1 MAWLQAELGYLERKG
16 RGKQMAIFGQ
26 YTGARVSSLPS
37 GFLGAAMQSAA
48 NTQRG
53 LERAGQTIG
62 DALATYGKRKEESEM
77 LDGMIQ
83 GQAQRALEIN
93 QFLGGGKDGE
103 VSGNIGPDGQAV
115 TGNPDKQ
122 TMTGAL
128 PGAANVTEQN
138 IPQPVMA
145 EFGIESASPLSQ
157 KTNLLYEIAGDQKLV
172 DKFLSGDATL
182 AQKKGLLA
190 NLQMYN
196 TKLDDFTKRAAIDEY
211 KFKKS
216 QRDAYNRSFGAGA
229 GDVVVAPEK
238 VETQSFETSATK
250 DELNRILSIDQTGI
264 DPETGKQGSL
274 TPQELDTLESYMKAG
289 GEFRPSVP
297 APDMAGFNPEAAEG
311 ALKITDK
318 EFAGQPGYDVVRG
331 DIQSRLD
338 YYNQTVKP
346 VHEKR
351 LAAYQAK
358 QDENADV
365 LTKLLNYRA
374 IEEDKEMKF
383 SSQPDVARRQDQ
395 LVNINNYLSDPDVPQ
410 STKDKLFF
418 LKGEYEKELTN
429 KRKAAGLRE
438 DGASRVPGMDNQID
452 ELQSMMD
459 VPPPSY
465 QGSAVLARPD
475 RGLPPKQGFVDDGF
489 SSSIDVT
496 ERTPAVTRPASN
508 AENKA
513 ARIKSFMDAGG
524 TMTPEVMAQFDK
536 EYPESEIVSR
546 PVPGVAGAT
555 ALFDSKGRFLQVVT
569 PPTLSA
575 SERAAVNAV
584 TFTPNTGFTGVAP
597 SKEEAVKFRQQIADA
612 KKAKSRAEFL
622 MEAAKKGKIDRSWWG
637 KNKGEVQVAAGFL
650 RASLRMEIA
659 GPGAVSEYEQKLL
672 QEVAADPSKL
682 TSLSSLDLGRLGR
695 IITEIDT
702 SLSGQAE
709 VLGLQPVGQ
718 SPAGSSAP
726 QMRSFDATGNEVK

>member
-1 MAWLQAELGYLERKG
+1 
-16 RGKQMAIFGQ
+16 MAIFGQ

-77 LDGMIQ
+77 LDGLIQ

-138 IPQPVMA
+138 IPQPMMA

-238 VETQSFETSATK
+238 VKTQSFETSATK

-264 DPETGKQGSL
+264 DPETGRQGSL

-297 APDMAGFNPEAAEG
+297 APNMVGFNPEAAEA

-318 EFAGQPGYDVVRG
+318 EFAGQPGYDAVRG
-331 DIQSRLD
+331 DIQSKLD

-418 LKGEYEKELTN
+418 LKGEYEKELAN

-465 QGSAVLARPD
+465 QGSEVLARPD

-536 EYPESEIVSR
+536 EYPETEVGMMQIPGTGIGVIMQGDKVIEIIQPPDADSGPALTEFQGKTLLNLRRMQSAQNEIERIQKVFDPTSSWQR
-546 PVPGVAGAT
+546 LKIITPRELEPAEWEEYEKAMYEWTDAMLRQTTGAQATEAEVQRNMKTYFPQPGQGQ
-555 ALFDSKGRFLQVVT
+555 G
-569 PPTLSA
+569 A
-575 SERAAVNAV
+575 SEQASRMRGNAMNTMLEMLPNRYGV
-584 TFTPNTGFTGVAP
+584 GGQTPA
-597 SKEEAVKFRQQIADA
+597 
-612 KKAKSRAEFL
+612 
-622 MEAAKKGKIDRSWWG
+622 
-637 KNKGEVQVAAGFL
+637 
-650 RASLRMEIA
+650 
-659 GPGAVSEYEQKLL
+659 
-672 QEVAADPSKL
+672 
-682 TSLSSLDLGRLGR
+682 
-695 IITEIDT
+695 
-702 SLSGQAE
+702 
-709 VLGLQPVGQ
+709 
-718 SPAGSSAP
+718 AGSSAP
-726 QMRSFDATGNEVK
+726 QMRSFDVTGNEVK

>member
-1 MAWLQAELGYLERKG
+1 
-16 RGKQMAIFGQ
+16 MAIFGQ

-37 GFLGAAMQSAA
+37 GFLGAAMQSAS

-138 IPQPVMA
+138 IPQPMMA

-190 NLQMYN
+190 NLQMHN

-211 KFKKS
+211 KYKLA

-264 DPETGKQGSL
+264 DPETGRQGSL

-289 GEFRPSVP
+289 GEFRPSIP

-331 DIQSRLD
+331 DIQSKLD

-429 KRKAAGLRE
+429 KRKAADLRE

-452 ELQSMMD
+452 GLQSMMD
-459 VPPPSY
+459 VPTPSY
-465 QGSAVLARPD
+465 QGSEVLARPD

-555 ALFDSKGRFLQVVT
+555 ALFDNNGRFLQIVT
-569 PPTLSA
+569 PPTLSP
-575 SERAAVNAV
+575 SERAAVDAV
-584 TFTPNTGFTGVAP
+584 TFKPNTGFTGMAP
-597 SKEEAVKFRQQIADA
+597 SKEEAVKMRELISTSNEVNEMLDDLMEMAEEGEVEWVGP
-612 KKAKSRAEFL
+612 KKAKANAMIATLVGKMRIPLTGGGPLTLEERKYIQDNLFTNPYDYKTWASTSKSQIETVKW
-622 MEAAKKGKIDRSWWG
+622 MMTNSVSKKAK
-637 KNKGEVQVAAGFL
+637 
-650 RASLRMEIA
+650 
-659 GPGAVSEYEQKLL
+659 
-672 QEVAADPSKL
+672 
-682 TSLSSLDLGRLGR
+682 
-695 IITEIDT
+695 
-702 SLSGQAE
+702 
-709 VLGLQPVGQ
+709 VLGLTPAGQ
-718 SPAGSSAP
+718 SPA

>member
-1 MAWLQAELGYLERKG
+1 
-16 RGKQMAIFGQ
+16 
-26 YTGARVSSLPS
+26 
-37 GFLGAAMQSAA
+37 MQSAA

-93 QFLGGGKDGE
+93 QFLGGDQASGSSQSQGASVNQGLTDEFRRSGIAGQDEAVFTKDG
-103 VSGNIGPDGQAV
+103 SGGAV
-115 TGNPDKQ
+115 
-122 TMTGAL
+122 L
-128 PGAANVTEQN
+128 PY
-138 IPQPVMA
+138 
-145 EFGIESASPLSQ
+145 SQ
-157 KTNLLYEIAGDQKLV
+157 KTDLLYEIAGDQKLV

-264 DPETGKQGSL
+264 DPETGRQGSL

-297 APDMAGFNPEAAEG
+297 APDMVGFNPEAAEG

-318 EFAGQPGYDVVRG
+318 EFAGQPGYDAVRG
-331 DIQSRLD
+331 DIQSKLD

-452 ELQSMMD
+452 ELQSTMD

-555 ALFDSKGRFLQVVT
+555 ALFDNNGRFLQIVT
-569 PPTLSA
+569 PPTLSP
-575 SERAAVNAV
+575 SERAAVDAV
-584 TFTPNTGFTGVAP
+584 TFKPNTGFTGVAP
-597 SKEEAVKFRQQIADA
+597 SKEEAVKMRELISTSNEVNEMLDDLMEMAEEGEVEWVGP
-612 KKAKSRAEFL
+612 KKAKANAMIATLVGKMRIPLTGGGPLTLEERKYIQDNLFTNPYDYKTWASTSKSQIETVKW
-622 MEAAKKGKIDRSWWG
+622 MMTNSVSKKAK
-637 KNKGEVQVAAGFL
+637 
-650 RASLRMEIA
+650 
-659 GPGAVSEYEQKLL
+659 
-672 QEVAADPSKL
+672 
-682 TSLSSLDLGRLGR
+682 
-695 IITEIDT
+695 
-702 SLSGQAE
+702 
-709 VLGLQPVGQ
+709 VLGLTPVGQ

>member
-1 MAWLQAELGYLERKG
+1 
-16 RGKQMAIFGQ
+16 MAIFGQ

-93 QFLGGGKDGE
+93 QFLGGDQASGSSQARGASVNQGLTDEFRRSGIAGQDEAVFTKDG
-103 VSGNIGPDGQAV
+103 SGGAV
-115 TGNPDKQ
+115 
-122 TMTGAL
+122 L
-128 PGAANVTEQN
+128 PY
-138 IPQPVMA
+138 
-145 EFGIESASPLSQ
+145 SQ
-157 KTNLLYEIAGDQKLV
+157 KTDLLYEIAGDQKLV

-264 DPETGKQGSL
+264 DPETGRQGSL

-297 APDMAGFNPEAAEG
+297 APDMVGFNPEAAEG

-318 EFAGQPGYDVVRG
+318 KFAGQPGYDAVRG
-331 DIQSRLD
+331 DIQSKLD

-452 ELQSMMD
+452 ELQSTMD

-555 ALFDSKGRFLQVVT
+555 ALFDNNGRFLQIVT
-569 PPTLSA
+569 PPTLSP
-575 SERAAVNAV
+575 SERAAVDAV
-584 TFTPNTGFTGVAP
+584 TFKPNTGFTGVAP
-597 SKEEAVKFRQQIADA
+597 SKEEAVKMRELISTSNEVNEMLDDLMEMAEEGEVEWVGP
-612 KKAKSRAEFL
+612 KKAKANAMIATLVGKMRIPLTGGGPLTLEERKYIQDNLFTNPYDYKTWASTSKSQIETVKW
-622 MEAAKKGKIDRSWWG
+622 MMTNSVSKKAK
-637 KNKGEVQVAAGFL
+637 
-650 RASLRMEIA
+650 
-659 GPGAVSEYEQKLL
+659 
-672 QEVAADPSKL
+672 
-682 TSLSSLDLGRLGR
+682 
-695 IITEIDT
+695 
-702 SLSGQAE
+702 
-709 VLGLQPVGQ
+709 VLGLTPVGQ

>member
-1 MAWLQAELGYLERKG
+1 
-16 RGKQMAIFGQ
+16 MAIFGQ

-93 QFLGGGKDGE
+93 QFLGGGKGGE

-128 PGAANVTEQN
+128 PGATNVTEQN

-229 GDVVVAPEK
+229 EDVVVTPAT
-238 VETQSFETSATK
+238 VEQDSVTREIASKSRLDA
-250 DELNRILSIDQTGI
+250 ILHKQ
-264 DPETGKQGSL
+264 ETGQTL
-274 TPQELDTLESYMKAG
+274 TPSEFDELESYFASG
-289 GEFRPSVP
+289 GEFRPGKARESGPLPTISSVP
-297 APDMAGFNPEAAEG
+297 LRLPDNKAKSNMPDFSAYSGDLN
-311 ALKITDK
+311 K
-318 EFAGQPGYDVVRG
+318 ERQ
-331 DIQSRLD
+331 I
-338 YYNQTVKP
+338 
-346 VHEKR
+346 
-351 LAAYQAK
+351 LAASKDGLSAIQNQLYEASTKKAEIDAKILIARNTPGKKVSPDLIAQSGNLEKQMQAYANSAQSAQ
-358 QDENADV
+358 QDIAGRE
-365 LTKLLNYRA
+365 
-374 IEEDKEMKF
+374 
-383 SSQPDVARRQDQ
+383 
-395 LVNINNYLSDPDVPQ
+395 NYLS
-410 STKDKLFF
+410 
-418 LKGEYEKELTN
+418 Y
-429 KRKAAGLRE
+429 
-438 DGASRVPGMDNQID
+438 
-452 ELQSMMD
+452 
-459 VPPPSY
+459 
-465 QGSAVLARPD
+465 
-475 RGLPPKQGFVDDGF
+475 VDDQGRKMGEKALSAF
-489 SSSIDVT
+489 RSEVPKIAEQGVAGYLAGQLMPKDVVTDTVRGGGIVRPGIPAMPEGGYVDKPWT
-496 ERTPAVTRPASN
+496 ETEVTTREVPAVTRPASN

-555 ALFDSKGRFLQVVT
+555 ALFDSNGRFLQIVT
-569 PPTLSA
+569 PPTLSP
-575 SERAAVNAV
+575 SERAAVDAV
-584 TFTPNTGFTGVAP
+584 TFKPNTGFTGVAP
-597 SKEEAVKFRQQIADA
+597 SKEEAVKMRELISTSNEVNEMLDDLMEMAEEGEVEWVGP
-612 KKAKSRAEFL
+612 KKAKANAMIATLVGKMRIPLTGGGPLTLEERKYIQDNLFTNPYDYKTWASTSKSQIETVKW
-622 MEAAKKGKIDRSWWG
+622 MMTNSVSKKAK
-637 KNKGEVQVAAGFL
+637 
-650 RASLRMEIA
+650 
-659 GPGAVSEYEQKLL
+659 
-672 QEVAADPSKL
+672 
-682 TSLSSLDLGRLGR
+682 
-695 IITEIDT
+695 
-702 SLSGQAE
+702 
-709 VLGLQPVGQ
+709 VLGLTPVGQ

>member
-1 MAWLQAELGYLERKG
+1 
-16 RGKQMAIFGQ
+16 MAIFGQ

-93 QFLGGGKDGE
+93 QFLGGDQASGSSQSQGASVNQGLTDEFRRSGIAGQDEAVFTKDG
-103 VSGNIGPDGQAV
+103 SGGAV
-115 TGNPDKQ
+115 
-122 TMTGAL
+122 L
-128 PGAANVTEQN
+128 PY
-138 IPQPVMA
+138 
-145 EFGIESASPLSQ
+145 SQ
-157 KTNLLYEIAGDQKLV
+157 KTDLLYEIAGDQKLV

-264 DPETGKQGSL
+264 DPETGRQGSL

-297 APDMAGFNPEAAEG
+297 APDMVGFNPEAAEG

-318 EFAGQPGYDVVRG
+318 EFAGQPGYDAVRG
-331 DIQSRLD
+331 DIQSKLD

-452 ELQSMMD
+452 ELQSTMD

-555 ALFDSKGRFLQVVT
+555 ALFDNNGRFLQIVT
-569 PPTLSA
+569 PPTLSP
-575 SERAAVNAV
+575 SERAAVDAV
-584 TFTPNTGFTGVAP
+584 TFKPNTGFTGVAP
-597 SKEEAVKFRQQIADA
+597 SKEEAVKMRELISTSNEVNEMLDDLMEMAEEGEVEWVGP
-612 KKAKSRAEFL
+612 KKAKANAMIATLVGKMRIPLTGGGPLTLEERKYIQDNLFTNPYDYKTWASTSKSQIETVKW
-622 MEAAKKGKIDRSWWG
+622 MMTNSVSKKAK
-637 KNKGEVQVAAGFL
+637 
-650 RASLRMEIA
+650 
-659 GPGAVSEYEQKLL
+659 
-672 QEVAADPSKL
+672 
-682 TSLSSLDLGRLGR
+682 
-695 IITEIDT
+695 
-702 SLSGQAE
+702 
-709 VLGLQPVGQ
+709 VLGLTPVGQ

>member
-1 MAWLQAELGYLERKG
+1 
-16 RGKQMAIFGQ
+16 MAIFGQ

-93 QFLGGGKDGE
+93 QFLGGDQASGSSQSQGASVNQGLTDEFRRSGIAGQDEAVFTKDG
-103 VSGNIGPDGQAV
+103 SGGAV
-115 TGNPDKQ
+115 
-122 TMTGAL
+122 L
-128 PGAANVTEQN
+128 PY
-138 IPQPVMA
+138 
-145 EFGIESASPLSQ
+145 SQ
-157 KTNLLYEIAGDQKLV
+157 KTDLLYEIAGDQKLV

-264 DPETGKQGSL
+264 DPETGRQGSL

-297 APDMAGFNPEAAEG
+297 APDMVGFNPEAAEG

-318 EFAGQPGYDVVRG
+318 EFAGQPGYDAVRG
-331 DIQSRLD
+331 DIQSKLD

-459 VPPPSY
+459 VPTPSY
-465 QGSAVLARPD
+465 QGSEVLARPD

-555 ALFDSKGRFLQVVT
+555 ALFDNNGRFLQIVT
-569 PPTLSA
+569 PPTLSP
-575 SERAAVNAV
+575 SERAAVDAV
-584 TFTPNTGFTGVAP
+584 TFKPNTGFTGVAP
-597 SKEEAVKFRQQIADA
+597 SKEEAVKMRELISTSNEVNEMLDDLMEMAEEGEVEWVGP
-612 KKAKSRAEFL
+612 KKAKANAMIATLVGKMRIPLTGGGPLTLEERKYIQDNLFTNPYDYKTWASTSKSQIETVKW
-622 MEAAKKGKIDRSWWG
+622 MMTNSVSKKAK
-637 KNKGEVQVAAGFL
+637 
-650 RASLRMEIA
+650 
-659 GPGAVSEYEQKLL
+659 
-672 QEVAADPSKL
+672 
-682 TSLSSLDLGRLGR
+682 
-695 IITEIDT
+695 
-702 SLSGQAE
+702 
-709 VLGLQPVGQ
+709 VLGLTPVGQ

>member
-1 MAWLQAELGYLERKG
+1 
-16 RGKQMAIFGQ
+16 MAIFGQ

-62 DALATYGKRKEESEM
+62 DALAAYGKRKEESEM

-93 QFLGGGKDGE
+93 QFLSGGKDGE

-128 PGAANVTEQN
+128 PGATNVTEQN

-229 GDVVVAPEK
+229 EDVVVTPAT
-238 VETQSFETSATK
+238 VEQDSVTREIASKSRLDA
-250 DELNRILSIDQTGI
+250 ILHKQ
-264 DPETGKQGSL
+264 ETGQTL
-274 TPQELDTLESYMKAG
+274 TPSEFDELESYFASG
-289 GEFRPSVP
+289 GEFRPGKARESGPLPTISSVP
-297 APDMAGFNPEAAEG
+297 LRLPDNKAKSNMPDFSAYSGDLN
-311 ALKITDK
+311 K
-318 EFAGQPGYDVVRG
+318 ERQ
-331 DIQSRLD
+331 I
-338 YYNQTVKP
+338 
-346 VHEKR
+346 
-351 LAAYQAK
+351 LAASKDGLSAIQNQLYEASTKKAEIDAKILIARNTPGKKVSPDLIAQSGNLEKQMQAYANSAQSAQ
-358 QDENADV
+358 QDIAGRE
-365 LTKLLNYRA
+365 
-374 IEEDKEMKF
+374 
-383 SSQPDVARRQDQ
+383 
-395 LVNINNYLSDPDVPQ
+395 NYLS
-410 STKDKLFF
+410 
-418 LKGEYEKELTN
+418 Y
-429 KRKAAGLRE
+429 
-438 DGASRVPGMDNQID
+438 
-452 ELQSMMD
+452 
-459 VPPPSY
+459 
-465 QGSAVLARPD
+465 
-475 RGLPPKQGFVDDGF
+475 VDDQGRKMGEKALSAF
-489 SSSIDVT
+489 RSEVPKIAEQGVAGYLAGQLMPKDVVTDTVRGGGIVRPGIPAMPEGGYVDKPWT
-496 ERTPAVTRPASN
+496 ETEVTTREVPAVTRPASN

-555 ALFDSKGRFLQVVT
+555 ALFDSNGRFLQIVT
-569 PPTLSA
+569 PPTLSP
-575 SERAAVNAV
+575 SERAAVDAV
-584 TFTPNTGFTGVAP
+584 TFKPNTGFTGVAP
-597 SKEEAVKFRQQIADA
+597 SKEEAVKMRELISTSNEVNEMLDDLMEMAEEGEVEWVGP
-612 KKAKSRAEFL
+612 KKAKANAMIATLVGKMRIPLTGGGPLTLEERKYIQDNLFTNPYDYKTWASTSKSQIETVKW
-622 MEAAKKGKIDRSWWG
+622 MMTNSVSKKAK
-637 KNKGEVQVAAGFL
+637 
-650 RASLRMEIA
+650 
-659 GPGAVSEYEQKLL
+659 
-672 QEVAADPSKL
+672 
-682 TSLSSLDLGRLGR
+682 
-695 IITEIDT
+695 
-702 SLSGQAE
+702 
-709 VLGLQPVGQ
+709 VLGLTPVGQ